1 VSQAIRA
8 VPANDADATP
18 VPLPTA
24 PPATVEARVDAC
36 RDDVRA
42 VQQTLREHG
51 QAIDALTRQGVA
63 QGEVSQRQHE
73 ATRRAVR
80 ELADEQLAQRA
91 TLAAVA
97 AHFSIK
103 GEAIVKEARVTR
115 AIAML
120 RAPALLAAGALLL
133 RLAQLYLKG
142 H

>member
-1 VSQAIRA
+1 MAPAMRA
-8 VPANDADATP
+8 VDPLTPADAYSI
-18 VPLPTA
+18 A
-24 PPATVEARVDAC
+24 ASVDAC

-42 VQQTLREHG
+42 VQQTQREHG
-51 QAIDALTRQGVA
+51 QALDALARQGVA

-73 ATRRAVR
+73 ATRRSVQS
-80 ELADEQLAQRA
+80 LADEQLAQRA

-103 GEAIVKEARVTR
+103 GEALVKEARITR

-120 RAPALLAAGALLL
+120 RAPALLAAGALIL
-133 RLAQLYLKG
+133 RLAQLYFGG

>member
-1 VSQAIRA
+1 MAPAMRA
-8 VPANDADATP
+8 VDPLTPADAYSI
-18 VPLPTA
+18 A
-24 PPATVEARVDAC
+24 ASVDAC

-42 VQQTLREHG
+42 VQQTQREHG

-73 ATRRAVR
+73 ATRRSVQA
-80 ELADEQLAQRA
+80 LADEQLAQRA

-103 GEAIVKEARVTR
+103 GEAIVKEARITR

-120 RAPALLAAGALLL
+120 RAPALLAAGALIL
-133 RLAQLYLKG
+133 RLAQAYFGG

>member
-1 VSQAIRA
+1 MSAMRA
-8 VPANDADATP
+8 ADPLSPADAYSI
-18 VPLPTA
+18 A
-24 PPATVEARVDAC
+24 ASVDAC

-42 VQQTLREHG
+42 AQQTQREHG
-51 QAIDALTRQGVA
+51 QAIDALTRQVVA

-73 ATRRAVR
+73 ATRRSVQA
-80 ELADEQLAQRA
+80 LADEQLAQRA

-103 GEAIVKEARVTR
+103 GEAIVKEARITR

-120 RAPALLAAGALLL
+120 RAPALLAVGALIL
-133 RLAQLYLKG
+133 RLAQLYMKG

>member
-1 VSQAIRA
+1 MAPAMRA
-8 VPANDADATP
+8 VDPLTPADAYSI
-18 VPLPTA
+18 A
-24 PPATVEARVDAC
+24 ASVDAC

-42 VQQTLREHG
+42 VQQTQREHG

-73 ATRRAVR
+73 ATRRSVQA
-80 ELADEQLAQRA
+80 LADEQLAQRA

-103 GEAIVKEARVTR
+103 GEAIVKEARITR

>member
-1 VSQAIRA
+1 MAPAMRA
-8 VPANDADATP
+8 VDPLTPADAYSI
-18 VPLPTA
+18 A
-24 PPATVEARVDAC
+24 ASVDAC

-42 VQQTLREHG
+42 VQQTQREHG

-73 ATRRAVR
+73 ATRRSVQA
-80 ELADEQLAQRA
+80 LADEQLAQRA

-97 AHFSIK
+97 AHFSIR
-103 GEAIVKEARVTR
+103 GEAIVKEARITR

-120 RAPALLAAGALLL
+120 RAPALLAVGALIL